1 MCNGKAMCELK
12 ITLLGTLVITV
23 NDEPIEVVSNF
34 VRALLLYLAVENDRP
49 HRRDVLA
56 ELLWPDKPQGVAR
69 NSLKQALSNLR
80 TALGECDNSTPLLI
94 ASRDEIQINQS
105 SPYWIDTDEFSSLI
119 KNCETHT
126 HTRLSVCAV
135 CEANLLHAIEFW
147 RGDFLADFHL
157 PENQDFNNWIII
169 KREVFQ
175 RQMAEALSSLSLIY
189 EARGEYAKAGVYC
202 RQLTELEPW
211 SEKNHRNLMRILALS
226 GRRSAALRQYQICRE
241 SLKTELDV
249 EPSNET
255 VTLYEKIKAWEPGAF
270 SIDDPLQIFD
280 GKTNSQFHHAVDSAE
295 KTAKYRKFSFGNIAF
310 LIIMI
315 GVLGFGLIYWLST
328 RMNSQAQIPVGSE
341 APPVPTEVENN
352 QPATHQSI
360 APTVPKQTL
369 PANSSTSGSSNPEI
383 ELQALVTLFE
393 KTDGTNWAN
402 SDGWLSDRSYCIWY
416 GVTCRGEKI
425 VKLDLS
431 HNQLNGSIPPDISQ
445 LEYLENLDLGNNELK
460 GNIPPE
466 LGNLSRLKQLTLW
479 GNRELSGPI
488 PPELGNL
495 SNLEFL
501 ELAHWESGG
510 SLLSGEIPPELG
522 KLKKLRS
529 LNISVSLLRGPLPV
543 ELCSLTNLESIA
555 LDSNQ
560 LSGTIPPEIGNLVN
574 LTFLDLGG
582 NDINGPIPPELGKLS
597 RLNYFALG
605 GSLVS
610 GEIPDD
616 LGNLVRLRYLVLDS
630 TNLSGP
636 LPPTLMNLNLREL
649 TYFGTDV
656 CEPPDEAF
664 QTWLKSI
671 NEMNSSGIPCEP

>member
-1 MCNGKAMCELK
+1 MCNDKAMCELK
-12 ITLLGTLVITV
+12 ITLLGTLVMTV
-23 NDEPIEVVSNF
+23 NEKPIEVASNF
-34 VRALLLYLAVENDRP
+34 VRALLLYLAVESDRP

-80 TALGECDNSTPLLI
+80 TALGECDNSTPFLV

-105 SPYWIDTDEFSSLI
+105 SPYWIDIVEFSSLI
-119 KNCETHT
+119 EDCETHAHT
-126 HTRLSVCAV
+126 HLSACEV
-135 CEANLLHAIEFW
+135 CETKLLHAVKFW
-147 RGDFLADFHL
+147 RGDFLADFYL
-157 PENQDFNNWIII
+157 PENPDFNEWIII

-175 RQMAEALSSLSLIY
+175 RQMTEALSNLSLIY
-189 EARGEYAKAGVYC
+189 EARGEYAKAGDYY

-211 SEKNHRNLMRILALS
+211 SEKNHRNLMRLLAIS

-241 SLKTELDV
+241 RLKTELDV

-270 SIDDPLQIFD
+270 PIDDPPQIFF
-280 GKTNSQFHHAVDSAE
+280 GNTHSQNHQDVNTAE
-295 KTAKYRKFSFGNIAF
+295 KTAESRKLSFGNPAF
-310 LIIMI
+310 FGIMI
-315 GVLGFGLIYWLST
+315 GVLGVSLIYWLST
-328 RMNSQAQIPVGSE
+328 RVQFQAQIPVGSD
-341 APPVPTEVENN
+341 ASPVQVEVDND
-352 QPATHQSI
+352 QPATLQSI
-360 APTVPKQTL
+360 DPTVPIQTP
-369 PANSSTSGSSNPEI
+369 PATSSTSGLSNPGI
-383 ELQALVTLFE
+383 ELQALVTVYE
-393 KTDGTNWAN
+393 KTDGPHWAN
-402 SDGWLSDRSYCIWY
+402 SDGWLSDNSYCDWY

-431 HNQLNGSIPPDISQ
+431 HNQLNGSIPPEISK
-445 LEYLENLDLGNNELK
+445 LEYLESLNLGKNQLR

-466 LGNLSRLKQLTLW
+466 LGNLSRLRYLTLW

-495 SNLEFL
+495 SNLETL

-522 KLKKLRS
+522 KLKKLRL
-529 LNISVSLLRGPLPV
+529 LNISVSLLRGRLPV
-543 ELCSLTNLESIA
+543 ELCALTNLESIA

-560 LSGTIPPEIGNLVN
+560 LSGPIPLEIGNLVN

-582 NDINGPIPPELGKLS
+582 NDIDGPIPPELGKLS

-610 GEIPDD
+610 GEIPDE
-616 LGNLVRLRYLVLDS
+616 LGNLVRLRYLVLDN
-630 TNLSGP
+630 TKLSGSLP
-636 LPPTLMNLNLREL
+636 LTLMNLNLREL
-649 TYFGTDV
+649 TFFGTDL

-671 NEMNSSGIPCEP
+671 IELNGSGIVCES

>member
-1 MCNGKAMCELK
+1 MCELK

-23 NDEPIEVVSNF
+23 NDEPIEVASNF
-34 VRALLLYLAVENDRP
+34 VRALLLYLAVESDRP
-49 HRRDVLA
+49 HRRDALA

-80 TALGECDNSTPLLI
+80 TALAECDNLTPLLI
-94 ASRDEIQINQS
+94 TSRDEIQINQS
-105 SPYWIDTDEFSSLI
+105 SPYWIDIVKFSKLI
-119 KNCETHT
+119 GDCETHA
-126 HTRLSVCAV
+126 HTRLSACAV

-157 PENQDFNNWIII
+157 PENQDFNDWIII

-175 RQMAEALSSLSLIY
+175 RQMAEALSNLSLIY
-189 EARGEYAKAGVYC
+189 EARGEYAKAGDYC

-211 SEKNHRNLMRILALS
+211 SEKNHRNLMRLLALS

-241 SLKTELDV
+241 SLKKELDV
-249 EPSNET
+249 EPSNEI

-270 SIDDPLQIFD
+270 PLDDPTPTFV
-280 GKTNSQFHHAVDSAE
+280 GKADSQLRQDLDTAE
-295 KTAKYRKFSFGNIAF
+295 KTAKPRRFSLSNPAF
-310 LIIMI
+310 TITIIGML
-315 GVLGFGLIYWLST
+315 GVSLIYWLST
-328 RMNSQAQIPVGSE
+328 RILFQAQIPVGSE
-341 APPVPTEVENN
+341 APPTSSEIKVD
-352 QPATHQSI
+352 QSVTSQFI
-360 APTVPKQTL
+360 EPTVPNQTSPPTASL
-369 PANSSTSGSSNPEI
+369 SGVSNPGT
-383 ELQALVTLFE
+383 ELQALVTLYE
-393 KTDGTNWAN
+393 KSDGTNWAN
-402 SDGWLSDRSYCIWY
+402 SDGWLSDRSYCDWY
-416 GVTCRGEKI
+416 GITCRGEKI

-431 HNQLNGSIPPDISQ
+431 HNQLNGSIPTEISQ
-445 LEYLENLDLGNNELK
+445 LEYLESLNLGNNELR

-466 LGNLSRLKQLTLW
+466 LGNLSRLRHLTLW

-495 SNLEFL
+495 SNLEAL

-543 ELCSLTNLESIA
+543 ELCSLTNLEAIQ

-560 LSGTIPPEIGNLVN
+560 LSGPIPPEIGNLVN

-582 NDINGPIPPELGKLS
+582 NDIDGPIPPELGKLS

-610 GEIPDD
+610 GEIPDE
-616 LGNLVRLRYLVLDS
+616 LGNLVRLRYLVLDN

-636 LPPTLMNLNLREL
+636 LPLTLMNLNLREL
-649 TYFGTDV
+649 TFFGTDL

-664 QTWLKSI
+664 HIWLKSI
-671 NEMNSSGIPCEP
+671 NELNGSGVVCEP